1 MEPVDYLRFV
11 AALLFVLALIGLI
24 GWAVRRGGLAGGLVR
39 GLSLGRAGADAR
51 RLDVIEARAIDAR
64 RRLVLVR
71 RDGVEHLLLLAPS
84 GDTVVETGIVPPENG
99 S

>member
-24 GWAVRRGGLAGGLVR
+24 GWAVRRGGLAGGLMR
-39 GLSLGRAGADAR
+39 GLSLGRAGADGR
-51 RLDVIEARAIDAR
+51 RLDVIEACAIDAR

-71 RDGVEHLLLLAPS
+71 RDGVEHLLLLTPS

>member
-24 GWAVRRGGLAGGLVR
+24 GWAVRRGGLAGGLMR

-71 RDGVEHLLLLAPS
+71 RDGVEHLLLLTPS
-84 GDTVVETGIVPPENG
+84 GDTVVETGIVPSENG

>member
-11 AALLFVLALIGLI
+11 ASLLFVLALIGLI
-24 GWAVRRGGLAGGLVR
+24 AWAVRRGGLAGGLMR

-71 RDGVEHLLLLAPS
+71 RDGVEHLLLLTPS
-84 GDTVVETGIVPPENG
+84 GDTVVETGIVPPEGG

>member
-1 MEPVDYLRFV
+1 M
-11 AALLFVLALIGLI
+11 
-24 GWAVRRGGLAGGLVR
+24 R

-71 RDGVEHLLLLAPS
+71 RDGVEHLLLLTPS
-84 GDTVVETGIVPPENG
+84 GDTVVETGIVPPEGG

>member
-11 AALLFVLALIGLI
+11 ASLLFVLALSGLI
-24 GWAVRRGGLAGGLVR
+24 AWAVRRGGLAGGLMR
-39 GLSLGRAGADAR
+39 GLSLGRAGTDAR

-71 RDGVEHLLLLAPS
+71 RDGVEHLLLLTPS
-84 GDTVVETGIVPPENG
+84 GDTVVETSIVPPEGG